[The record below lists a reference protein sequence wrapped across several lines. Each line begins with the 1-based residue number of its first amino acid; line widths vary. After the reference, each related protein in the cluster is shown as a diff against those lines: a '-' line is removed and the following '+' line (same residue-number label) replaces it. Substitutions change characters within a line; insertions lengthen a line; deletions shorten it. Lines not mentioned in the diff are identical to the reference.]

1 MCLSASNNVTTIIN
15 NLITMSKVID
25 NLYVA
30 GVEETF
36 KDEMLKLEVTHFLNV
51 ASELNIHERVE
62 HGYKKI
68 AINDDDINCDIRSI
82 LLDCVNHIDNIIN
95 DGGSVCVHCLEGK
108 SRSVCVCIAYLC
120 CKLEW
125 DFDVAYKWIKTQR
138 PFIDVFPLYLQQL
151 RMYING

>member
-1 MCLSASNNVTTIIN
+1 
-15 NLITMSKVID
+15 MSKGLD

-30 GVEETF
+30 GVEETY
-36 KDEMLKLEVTHFLNV
+36 KDEALKSHVTHFLNV
-51 ASELNIHERVE
+51 ASEVDIHGRVD

-82 LLDCVNHIDNIIN
+82 LLDCVNYINDVVN

-120 CKLEW
+120 CKLDW
-125 DFDVAYKWIKTQR
+125 DFDDACKWMKQQR
-138 PFIDVFPLYLQQL
+138 PCIDIFPLYLQQL
-151 RMYING
+151 RMYITGY

>member
-1 MCLSASNNVTTIIN
+1 
-15 NLITMSKVID
+15 MSKVID

-36 KDEMLKLEVTHFLNV
+36 KDEALKSHVTHFLNV
-51 ASELNIHERVE
+51 ASEIDIHERVD

-82 LLDCVNHIDNIIN
+82 LLDSINYIDGVIN
-95 DGGSVCVHCLEGK
+95 DNGFVCVHCLEGK

-120 CKLEW
+120 CKLNW
-125 DFDVAYKWIKTQR
+125 DFDVACQWMKQQR
-138 PFIDVFPLYLQQL
+138 PCIDIFPLYLQQL
-151 RMYING
+151 RMYIKGY